1 MRSFTTV
8 LSHNRDAP
16 QRVTGCH
23 PLVARLA
30 HSSRYD
36 HVSPLATV
44 ASEFHLH
51 IGAGKLGLA
60 LCVPAI
66 ANAGLKGGP
75 PMAVFNRPGPAWLPL
90 LEADEE
96 RRGGD
101 ESSRPTRVALEV
113 NNEHVMTLHL
123 VVRMTKKACNLSV
136 TVVPASIA
144 LRFGPCY

>member
-1 MRSFTTV
+1 
-8 LSHNRDAP
+8 
-16 QRVTGCH
+16 
-23 PLVARLA
+23 
-30 HSSRYD
+30 
-36 HVSPLATV
+36 
-44 ASEFHLH
+44 
-51 IGAGKLGLA
+51 
-60 LCVPAI
+60 
-66 ANAGLKGGP
+66 
-75 PMAVFNRPGPAWLPL
+75 MAVFNRPGPAWLPL